1 MLRRRQA
8 GLGTAALALSIAAPG
23 LVLAQGAYPDK
34 PIRLVVPYPPGAST
48 DAVARLVGQKLSANL
63 GQSVVVDNRAGASGN
78 IGSEHVARSAP
89 DGYTF
94 VMGTD
99 ATHASN
105 THLTANPPFDPIR
118 DFTPLALAAMNPI
131 ALVVHPGIPAKDLK
145 ELVAWAKANPGKGSY
160 GSSGAGSPHHLAGE
174 LLQVRSGAPLT
185 HVPYRGGGPAL
196 NDLMGGQIP
205 MLFASAI
212 TVIPHIQSGKLR
224 AIAITGTKRYEGLP
238 NVATIGETYEGFD
251 MPSWLAFF
259 GPARM
264 PEAVTKR
271 LGDELVKV
279 LRDPETRSKLSAAGL
294 EVAAGGPAELAAL
307 QKREFEQRGKLIR
320 EAGIK
325 VE

>member
-1 MLRRRQA
+1 MQRRQA
-8 GLGTAALALSIAAPG
+8 GLALAALALSISAGPS
-23 LVLAQGAYPDK
+23 LAQGNYPDK

-48 DAVARLVGQKLSANL
+48 DAVSRIVGQKLGAGI
-63 GQSVVVDNRAGASGN
+63 GQSIVVDNRAGASGN

-105 THLTANPPFDPIR
+105 FHMMPNASFHPIR
-118 DFTPLALAAMNPI
+118 DFTPLALVAMNPI
-131 ALVVHPGIPAKDLK
+131 ALVVHPSVPAKNLK
-145 ELVAWAKANPGKGSY
+145 ELVEWVKANPGKGGY
-160 GSSGAGSPHHLAGE
+160 GSSGNGSPHHLAGE
-174 LLQVRSGAPLT
+174 LLKQRSDAPLT

-196 NDLMGGQIP
+196 NDLMGGQISL
-205 MLFASAI
+205 LFASAI
-212 TVIPHIQSGKLR
+212 TVIPHIQSGKVK
-224 AIAITGTKRYEGLP
+224 AIAVTGAKRYDGLP
-238 NVATIGETYEGFD
+238 DVPTMAETIPGLE

-259 GPARM
+259 GPAKM

-271 LGDELVKV
+271 LSDELVKAI
-279 LRDPETRSKLSAAGL
+279 RDPEVRTKLATAGM
-294 EVAAGGPAELAAL
+294 EVVGGGPEELAAL

-325 VE
+325 ME